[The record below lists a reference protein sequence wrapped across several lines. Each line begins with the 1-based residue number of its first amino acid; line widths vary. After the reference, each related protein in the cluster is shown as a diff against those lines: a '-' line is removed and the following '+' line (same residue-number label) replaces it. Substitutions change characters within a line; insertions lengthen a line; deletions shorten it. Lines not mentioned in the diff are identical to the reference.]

1 VDLLQLTASFFTKGC
16 EMDQTY
22 EATQDE
28 RLMAAVAHV
37 TILFPFMGIVAP
49 VLLWATQKDQSE
61 FLAFQAL
68 QAAVYQICLL
78 ILGFIGFG
86 CYFLTIF
93 VSIGGTLIGMF
104 SAPLLAL
111 GSDDPESLVAV
122 LALLLSALPTFI
134 PFLLFGVFVLVALF
148 LVVYGVI
155 GAVAVFQGKD
165 FRYVVIGKRIE
176 AYLHS

>member
-1 VDLLQLTASFFTKGC
+1 
-16 EMDQTY
+16 MDQTN

-28 RLMAAVAHV
+28 RLMAALAHV

-78 ILGFIGFG
+78 VLGIIGFG
-86 CYFLTIF
+86 CYFISIF
-93 VSIGGTLIGMF
+93 LAIGGSLIGMF

-111 GSDDPESLVAV
+111 GSEEPESLLAV

-134 PFLLFGVFVLVALF
+134 PFVLFGVFILVALF
-148 LVVYGVI
+148 LVVYGLI

-165 FRYVVIGKRIE
+165 FRYALIGKRIE
-176 AYLHS
+176 AYLNS